1 MIKKATNMNTCGAIL
16 SGGKSSRM
24 GTNKSLLT
32 IDNQPIIQKIS
43 EELKQCND
51 EVIVVSNQHETYD
64 FLGVKQVSD
73 RYIDKGPL
81 AGLET
86 ALYHVNAD
94 VYMFAACDMPFISS
108 EVYKFLL
115 QQLAHYDA
123 VVPIYNNQMHPLAGI
138 YKKSVLPQIQS
149 QIEKNNLKV
158 MGFFAYVNVIY
169 VRDFG
174 NLSDELLQKHF
185 FNMNYPAQYKEAK
198 RL

>member
-86 ALYHVNAD
+86 SSYHANAE
-94 VYMFAACDMPFISS
+94 VYMFAACDTSFISR
-108 EVYKFLL
+108 EGYKF
-115 QQLAHYDA
+115 
-123 VVPIYNNQMHPLAGI
+123 
-138 YKKSVLPQIQS
+138 
-149 QIEKNNLKV
+149 
-158 MGFFAYVNVIY
+158 
-169 VRDFG
+169 
-174 NLSDELLQKHF
+174 
-185 FNMNYPAQYKEAK
+185 
-198 RL
+198 